1 MYDNLNTVT
10 NRLRTSVTSLKKKV
24 NRLKIGIDELNLEL
38 ESLDNKLEKVFSESE
53 IYKARLEREVGREVR
68 RLERELATLRKQSAT
83 LPPVQTQTPE
93 GVLGIASTITV
104 LECVL
109 RHICNGA
116 DDFRLVS
123 YSFLFPAVIER
134 VINGE
139 DTAYLLEEVPSCA
152 SLVIDR
158 GRSYVDWIRG
168 ECSTHLTNS
177 DAWEIYAPKVTDW
190 WRNDA
195 LPLLYGCRD
204 EQWDIDMPY
213 THIEM
218 INWRDNPAD
227 RPVDFS
233 PIFDAYEIYRTHKNE
248 VYETSGVKDFNLK
261 TFSYGDADEN

>member
-1 MYDNLNTVT
+1 MRDNLITAT
-10 NRLRTSVTSLKKKV
+10 NRIRTSVTSVKRKLSQL
-24 NRLKIGIDELNLEL
+24 RISAEELNLEL
-38 ESLDNKLEKVFSESE
+38 EALDSQFDRLVSESE
-53 IYKARLEREVGREVR
+53 IYKAKLEREVGREVK
-68 RLERELATLRKQSAT
+68 RLEKELANLRKQYAT

-104 LECVL
+104 LECML
-109 RHICNGA
+109 RQICNGA

-134 VINGE
+134 VIKGE
-139 DTAYLLEEVPSCA
+139 DPAYFLEEVPPCA
-152 SLVIDR
+152 SLIIDR

-177 DAWEIYAPKVTDW
+177 DAWEIYAPKISDW

-213 THIEM
+213 TLVEM

-227 RPVDFS
+227 RPVNFS
-233 PIFDAYEIYRTHKNE
+233 PIFDAYEIYRTHKHE

-261 TFSYGDADEN
+261 TFSYGDVDEN

>member
-1 MYDNLNTVT
+1 MYDNLNIVI
-10 NRLRTSVTSLKKKV
+10 NRLRSSVTSVKKKV
-24 NRLKIGIDELNLEL
+24 NRLKVGIDELNIEL
-38 ESLDNKLEKVFSESE
+38 DVLDTKFEKMFSESE
-53 IYKARLEREVGREVR
+53 IYKARLDRETGREVR
-68 RLERELATLRKQSAT
+68 RLEKELATLRKQSVS
-83 LPPVQTQTPE
+83 LLPVQTQTPE
-93 GVLGIASTITV
+93 EVLGVASTITV

-109 RHICNGA
+109 RQICNGA
-116 DDFRLVS
+116 DDFRLMS

-134 VINGE
+134 VIKGK
-139 DTAYLLEEVPSCA
+139 DTAYLLEEMPSCA

-158 GRSYVDWIRG
+158 GRVYVDWIRG

-177 DAWEIYAPKVTDW
+177 DAWEIYLPQVTDW

-213 THIEM
+213 TLIEM